1 MIIKT
6 TKIKTNTR
14 YRLISDQCPVG
25 EGICV
30 EMMPDGT
37 IIKPRSCNYC
47 LTEGIDLIDYAWC
60 NYHRAN
66 PKSSNLRC
74 ACCFKEI
81 SIDGLGEGSL
91 CDEFVRKLKEHPV
104 SWGEE

>member
-6 TKIKTNTR
+6 TKIKVNTR
-14 YRLISDQCPVG
+14 YRLISDQCPTG
-25 EGICV
+25 EGVCV
-30 EMMPDGT
+30 EMMPNGT
-37 IIKPRSCNYC
+37 IIRERSCGYC
-47 LTEGIDLIDYAWC
+47 LTEGIDLKDRAWC

-66 PKSSNLRC
+66 PESSNLRC

-91 CDEFVRKLKEHPV
+91 CDEFVISDRDKPV
-104 SWGEE
+104 SWGGD